1 MLDPEAWRGILA
13 KYADTVN
20 LGVALTD
27 TVGRV
32 LGECHNPQP
41 TWRLAHGETPPVDGK
56 CFFCLAPNEPCSA
69 VADAL
74 RMGGAVMV
82 QDRIALAHVAVPLSL
97 GGHQLGTLI
106 AGQVFSGYPE
116 PLRIQRAAKL
126 FGVAPQILWHAAIL
140 EVPITRTAL
149 LVYANLLMTLGES
162 HLGQRYAVILN
173 RTLAETN
180 RKIRDTLR
188 EKEVMLRE
196 IHHRVKNNMQ
206 MVSSLINMQAGRFD
220 DVKDAGIV
228 EAFQSSQQRIAA
240 MARIHDLLYCCEQV
254 GEVELGGYIKDLA
267 EMVISTFQSSAARIT
282 SCFALIPV
290 LIDMT
295 QAIPCGLIVN
305 ELITNVFKYAY
316 AGHESGDICIDVK
329 PTADSRASFTISD
342 HGVGIPDGLD
352 WKSSGSL
359 GFRIIEVLTRQIGG
373 TSQLDGKG
381 GCSFTVEFPR
391 NN

>member
-1 MLDPEAWRGILA
+1 MDLPAPTSLETAGFAKPLDLPPEWIGEMLDPEAWRGILA

-126 FGVAPQILWHAAIL
+126 FGVAPQIL
-140 EVPITRTAL
+140 
-149 LVYANLLMTLGES
+149 
-162 HLGQRYAVILN
+162 
-173 RTLAETN
+173 
-180 RKIRDTLR
+180 
-188 EKEVMLRE
+188 
-196 IHHRVKNNMQ
+196 
-206 MVSSLINMQAGRFD
+206 
-220 DVKDAGIV
+220 
-228 EAFQSSQQRIAA
+228 
-240 MARIHDLLYCCEQV
+240 
-254 GEVELGGYIKDLA
+254 
-267 EMVISTFQSSAARIT
+267 
-282 SCFALIPV
+282 
-290 LIDMT
+290 
-295 QAIPCGLIVN
+295 
-305 ELITNVFKYAY
+305 
-316 AGHESGDICIDVK
+316 
-329 PTADSRASFTISD
+329 
-342 HGVGIPDGLD
+342 
-352 WKSSGSL
+352 
-359 GFRIIEVLTRQIGG
+359 
-373 TSQLDGKG
+373 
-381 GCSFTVEFPR
+381 
-391 NN
+391 

>member
-1 MLDPEAWRGILA
+1 
-13 KYADTVN
+13 
-20 LGVALTD
+20 
-27 TVGRV
+27 
-32 LGECHNPQP
+32 
-41 TWRLAHGETPPVDGK
+41 
-56 CFFCLAPNEPCSA
+56 
-69 VADAL
+69 
-74 RMGGAVMV
+74 
-82 QDRIALAHVAVPLSL
+82 
-97 GGHQLGTLI
+97 
-106 AGQVFSGYPE
+106 
-116 PLRIQRAAKL
+116 
-126 FGVAPQILWHAAIL
+126 
-140 EVPITRTAL
+140 
-149 LVYANLLMTLGES
+149 
-162 HLGQRYAVILN
+162 
-173 RTLAETN
+173 
-180 RKIRDTLR
+180 
-188 EKEVMLRE
+188 
-196 IHHRVKNNMQ
+196 
-206 MVSSLINMQAGRFD
+206 
-220 DVKDAGIV
+220 
-228 EAFQSSQQRIAA
+228 
-240 MARIHDLLYCCEQV
+240 LYCCEQV